1 MAYLFRSIVAIG
13 VIAFH
18 SPVHQQDKPAPA
30 IAAAATSTPPGLDAA
45 LGSIATARDAAAA
58 IANLDP
64 QTRQAVLAML
74 TASIARGTE
83 LARPAQR

>member
-1 MAYLFRSIVAIG
+1 MAYLLRSMAVIG

-30 IAAAATSTPPGLDAA
+30 IAAAATSAHPGLDAA
-45 LGSIATARDAAAA
+45 LGGIATARDAAAA
-58 IANLDP
+58 IASLDP

-74 TASIARGTE
+74 TASIARNPE
-83 LARPAQR
+83 PLRPAQR